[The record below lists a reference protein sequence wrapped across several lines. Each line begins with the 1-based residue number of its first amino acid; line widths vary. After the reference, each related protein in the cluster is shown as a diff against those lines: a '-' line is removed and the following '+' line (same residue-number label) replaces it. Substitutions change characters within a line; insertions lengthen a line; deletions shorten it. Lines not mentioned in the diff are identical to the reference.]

1 MLLLR
6 RRVPPPYTA
15 AKEEGSPSLYGIV
28 TEEDGRFPFTIVM
41 LKMRVPLTVA
51 LLRRQVPLT
60 AVVSL
65 HYNAAEEENSPPI

>member
-28 TEEDGRFPFTIVM
+28 TEEDGFP
-41 LKMRVPLTVA
+41 
-51 LLRRQVPLT
+51 
-60 AVVSL
+60 
-65 HYNAAEEENSPPI
+65 SP